1 MARRQLKQ
9 QKKPL
14 IVICSEGGKKSSEYY
29 YFRNYTNRNLRI
41 QFSTGNSTDPLG
53 MLEDLL
59 KYIHNE
65 DIASE
70 DNCRI
75 FLLLDTDLSK
85 KRINEIKEI
94 KQKCID
100 NNIEIITSAPTFEIW
115 YVMHYRNNRLRFNTS
130 KEVKK
135 ELQSLNGTYTESMN
149 MYKIIKNST
158 DNARNTAKF
167 FEQQTLKNKED
178 LLSSNPHTSIYKILD
193 VLMNLITKMVTISSI
208 YVTIGVQAI
217 KLAYNKKRII

>member
-75 FLLLDTDLSK
+75 FLVLDTDLSE

-135 ELQSLNGTYTESMN
+135 ELQILNGTYTESMN

-167 FEQQTLKNKED
+167 FEQQTLKNREN

-193 VLMNLITKMVTISSI
+193 VIDEFN
-208 YVTIGVQAI
+208 
-217 KLAYNKKRII
+217 N